1 MRILYWAELFP
12 PYVGGASILGSKLV
26 PALVQRGHSVEVVS
40 SHRGLD
46 LPDEGNLGGIPVH
59 RFAFWHAL
67 AEGRLEEVLTLRRRL
82 ARLKERFAPDVI
94 HLNLTGASGVFHLHT
109 ERAHPCPVVV
119 AVRLAPPR
127 GRTGEGSLVERLL
140 TTATWI
146 TANSLAILNYVR
158 SLAPGIEARSSV
170 IYNGLEPPKMAPEPL
185 PFNPPH
191 LLGVGHLGP
200 EKGFDVAV
208 DAFALLR
215 SHFPEARFSLVG
227 EGSERSAL
235 EQRVRERGIAETVT
249 FHGQVEPGTVAALM
263 NQATVVVVPS
273 RWEEAFGLVAL
284 EAALLERPVVASRV
298 GGLVEVVLDGE
309 TGILVPRNQPEALA
323 TALAALLADPPLARA
338 LGRKASSRALECFGW
353 DRYVNAYESLYRSLL
368 ETRGKSGA
376 STAGMDGAGA
386 GGTG

>member
-249 FHGQVEPGTVAALM
+249 FHGRVEPGTVAALM

-338 LGRKASSRALECFGW
+338 LGREAVAMLAKEGPVEQVQNDPRVLEVYLGRRREAA
-353 DRYVNAYESLYRSLL
+353 DAVR
-368 ETRGKSGA
+368 
-376 STAGMDGAGA
+376 
-386 GGTG
+386 